1 MSEPAAASAPTA
13 PAGSATGPAPVP
25 DAANGEYRWQL
36 AAAILLSLATLCSA
50 WCSFQA
56 ASWSSVY
63 SSEARYATSARIE
76 AVRHS
81 DEASRQTSSDLLIF
95 ATWLEAEVG
104 ANPALA
110 DSVAERFLPHFRP
123 AFDAWLATAPTATG
137 GADLPPGSPFDQPEY
152 RPPALADADAAYAQ
166 ADAAGERADAAAGAS
181 NRYILTTVLYATVL
195 FLAGIASKLAHPTI
209 SHAVVGLAGAS
220 LVGATGLLVTLPM
233 QL

>member
-1 MSEPAAASAPTA
+1 MSGSDAASAPAA
-13 PAGSATGPAPVP
+13 PAGPATGPDPAP
-25 DAANGEYRWQL
+25 DAANGEYGWQL

-50 WCSFQA
+50 WCSYQA
-56 ASWSSVY
+56 ASWSAAY
-63 SSEARYATSARIE
+63 SSESRYSTAARIE

-110 DSVAERFLPHFRP
+110 DAVAERFLPHFVP
-123 AFDAWLATAPTATG
+123 AFEAWLATGTG
-137 GADLPPGSPFDQPEY
+137 DDLPAGSPFERPEY
-152 RPPALADADAAYAQ
+152 RPPGLADADAAYAN
-166 ADAAGERADAAAGAS
+166 AEAAGDRADEASGTS

-209 SHAVVGLAGAS
+209 SHAVVALAGAS

-233 QL
+233 RL

>member
-1 MSEPAAASAPTA
+1 M
-13 PAGSATGPAPVP
+13 
-25 DAANGEYRWQL
+25 L
-36 AAAILLSLATLCSA
+36 AAAILLSLATLASA
-50 WCSFQA
+50 WCSYQA

-63 SSEARYATSARIE
+63 SSESRSATSARIE

-110 DSVAERFLPHFRP
+110 DSVAERFLPHCRP

-152 RPPALADADAAYAQ
+152 RPPALADADA
-166 ADAAGERADAAAGAS
+166 
-181 NRYILTTVLYATVL
+181 
-195 FLAGIASKLAHPTI
+195 GIALDGTFLK
-209 SHAVVGLAGAS
+209 VVSWYDNEWGYSNKCLEMAR
-220 LVGATGLLVTLPM
+220 VVTAK
-233 QL
+233 